1 MKKYYIY
8 IIVIIIGA
16 IIFYDHLFLQKF
28 KNSYK
33 QDGLYTT
40 GTIQKVKGYGRGTG
54 FKFIYTFDLNGKSY
68 ESNCDI
74 GNLSYSVAEKKVNKK
89 YLVIYLNSNVH
100 NNRLYANVPVT
111 DSTLKTNDELKKW
124 IEKNPPLNK
133 NWIQF
138 LVQVSFGRIIFEK
151 SIY

>member
-1 MKKYYIY
+1 MIIFLKKYYIY

-124 IEKNPPLNK
+124 IEKNPPIKQKLD
-133 NWIQF
+133 
-138 LVQVSFGRIIFEK
+138 
-151 SIY
+151 SIPGAGFFWENYF